1 MKIIVVGSGLGGLLS
16 AAYLAKNGHEV
27 KVFEAL
33 PIIGGRFTNIDYKGF
48 KLSTGALHMVP
59 HGNSGPLAQ
68 MLKELDADVNIVP
81 SNPSTV
87 IRMPANKNDTDYKNG
102 YMDMSFHDFKI
113 PFSFINRLKIAVLAF
128 TTRYFPPKKGTF
140 EDWIKNHINE
150 RWATRIANS
159 FCGWSISLKSSDV
172 SAKEVFAIIS
182 NLYLH
187 SGPGVPIGGC
197 KGVTDALLEITHKNG
212 GRVYTSKEVSEIII
226 NNNHAKGVIANG
238 DRYYSDIVISD
249 IGHIETKQLC
259 KNAAKTNEYIQYINQ
274 LQDVRPSA
282 GIKISLACDEPLIGH
297 GGVVLTP
304 FARRID
310 GINEVTNVDPK
321 LAPEGKHL
329 VMTHQCLH
337 WNRIDDIEKEIE
349 LGIQDIKDIFPDKKF
364 DVLMV
369 QSYHDGWPVNRSAS
383 SQDIPNKT
391 PISGLYIVGDGAKGE
406 GGIEVEGITLGVSNT
421 LDMILS

>member
-1 MKIIVVGSGLGGLLS
+1 MKSIVVGSGLGGLLS

-27 KVFEAL
+27 VVFESL

-68 MLKELDADVNIVP
+68 ILKELDADVNIVT
-81 SNPSTV
+81 SHPSTV
-87 IRMPANKNDTDYKNG
+87 IRMPANENSTNYKNG
-102 YMDMSFHDFKI
+102 YRDMAFHDFKI

-140 EDWIKNHINE
+140 DDWIKNHINE
-150 RWATRIANS
+150 RWATRISNS

-172 SAKEVFAIIS
+172 LAKEIFAIIS
-182 NLYLH
+182 NLYH
-187 SGPGVPIGGC
+187 YSGPGVPIGGC
-197 KGVTDALLEITHKNG
+197 KGVTDALLEIIHKNG
-212 GRVYTSKEVSEIII
+212 GRVHTSKEVSEIII

-249 IGHIETKQLC
+249 IGHIETKKLC
-259 KNAAKTNEYIQYINQ
+259 KNATETSEYIQYINQ
-274 LQDVRPSA
+274 LQDVRSSA

-310 GINEVTNVDPK
+310 GINEVTNVDPE

-337 WNRIDDIEKEIE
+337 WNRISDIEKEIE
-349 LGIQDIKDIFPDKKF
+349 LGIQDIRDIFPDKKF
-364 DVLMV
+364 EVLMV

-391 PISGLYIVGDGAKGE
+391 PISGLYIVGDSAKGE
-406 GGIEVEGITLGVSNT
+406 GGIEVEGIALGVSNT
-421 LDMILS
+421 MDMILS